1 MTLSERAAMHR
12 YLSLIVASLLV
23 VCGCQGQPA
32 SKTETAPQPQFR
44 VEATIKDI
52 MDSMVD
58 PSADYIW
65 DAVATTVTAKG
76 KEEKYP
82 RTDEE
87 WKELRRRAIQLMEA
101 SNLLLIP
108 GRRAASPGEKSD
120 PRVELPADQIEALIN
135 QDRASFMKLA
145 LDLHDSAVP
154 ALKAIDA
161 KDKEALLDA
170 GDAIDTACENCHFKY
185 WYPKK

>member
-1 MTLSERAAMHR
+1 MRKCVVWLVGTAFLLSGCKGPDAAK
-12 YLSLIVASLLV
+12 
-23 VCGCQGQPA
+23 G
-32 SKTETAPQPQFR
+32 ETAPAPEFR
-44 VEATIKDI
+44 VDATIKDI

-65 DAVATTVTAKG
+65 DAVASTVTAKG
-76 KEEKYP
+76 VEEKYP

-87 WKELRRRAIQLMEA
+87 WKEVRRRAVQVMEA

-108 GRRAASPGEKSD
+108 GRRVARPGDAHD
-120 PRVELPADQIEALIN
+120 PRIELPPERIEALIN
-135 QDRASFMKLA
+135 EDRAAFTKMAHA
-145 LDLHDSAVP
+145 LYDSVLP

-161 KDKEALLDA
+161 KNKDALLDA
-170 GDAIDTACENCHFKY
+170 GDGMDQACENCHMKY